1 MKPFRLFTLIQ
12 FFAFIVF
19 VLYPQNV
26 LAQKKFTVICDKT
39 DNQVKVVEATNR
51 SPNYVPIKGGFP
63 FRQVAQKWIDE
74 NYTTTDCNPTDIIK
88 QNQPATRKKQ
98 PPVSKN
104 QVPQNNVTSVGP
116 APRSAPVKNTPQNNN
131 TSIYGHLKFSDLGKA
146 FYLESNIAPG
156 VGLGIEQL
164 IGTSMYLGFGLATD
178 FYFLDLSSTY
188 DDLESELMVMGKIP
202 VFLGYRSLSGKTL
215 LMTEFGV
222 AANTAMT
229 ALSGEMNIPNRTF
242 DSSSFNLLARIKL
255 GNEYFLFEL
264 GSEYWLT
271 SLFEDYDFN
280 MRSIYLG
287 IRLYF

>member
-1 MKPFRLFTLIQ
+1 MKPFRLVQSSVILFLI
-12 FFAFIVF
+12 FFS
-19 VLYPQNV
+19 LTSWG
-26 LAQKKFTVICDKT
+26 QKKFTVVCDKS
-39 DNQVKVVEATNR
+39 DNTVKVVDSEIR

-104 QVPQNNVTSVGP
+104 QLPQNNVTSMGP

-178 FYFLDLSSTY
+178 FYFLDLASTY

-229 ALSGEMNIPNRTF
+229 ALSGEMNIPHRTF

-280 MRSIYLG
+280 MRSVYLG